1 MPKTRSK
8 RPRPTRSHL
17 APTTAAQSRI
27 PIWSPTD
34 RPSPMNRV
42 TRHEVEN
49 GSGKATIRGYR
60 PTQRDRDVLDAIIG
74 GLPGVQFDA
83 KTTTIRID
91 VRRVARVCAAQKH
104 PRWIWESLRQ
114 MQVAVVDIQPSGWT
128 EPKSF
133 QIVGEIVPDP
143 DGYGGSV
150 SLWNSFLHL
159 WRWDT
164 AVHSERLTADIA
176 AVKSPVVR
184 AVIRRMLTQASASYQ
199 EGIETALEAIDA
211 LAVTER
217 ERKRRFRAVR
227 VAAKDGTLHR
237 FGIRLDKFENLHF
250 DSTLLAAEDAFVH
263 IVPDR
268 LAAYSLHRRAER
280 HALKAEASEPL
291 TTS

>member
-1 MPKTRSK
+1 
-8 RPRPTRSHL
+8 
-17 APTTAAQSRI
+17 
-27 PIWSPTD
+27 
-34 RPSPMNRV
+34 MNRV

-60 PTQRDRDVLDAIIG
+60 PTQRDRDVLDAILG
-74 GLPGVQFDA
+74 GLPDLQCDA

-114 MQVAVVDIQPSGWT
+114 MQAAVVVIHPSGWA

-133 QIVGEIVPDP
+133 QIVGEIVPDR
-143 DGYGGSV
+143 DGYSGSV

-164 AVHSERLTADIA
+164 AIYSERLTADIA

-184 AVIRRMLTQASASYQ
+184 AVIRRMLTQKSSSYQ
-199 EGIETALEAIDA
+199 EGIETALKAIDA
-211 LAVTER
+211 LAVTAR

-227 VAAKDGTLHR
+227 VAAGDGTLAR
-237 FGIRLDKFENLHF
+237 FGISLDEHDNLHF
-250 DSTLLAAEDAFVH
+250 EPRRLSSKDAFVQ
-263 IVPDR
+263 IVPER
-268 LAAYSLHRRAER
+268 LAAYARRRKAAGHAARIETRER
-280 HALKAEASEPL
+280 SI
-291 TTS
+291 TS